1 MKWVY
6 YSLLFYTFYV
16 QIKNNNNNKEP
27 QSPFRPSVYYIFFFF
42 VCLFRT
48 RNGITP
54 AAPVW
59 RKARKTHKSMLRFFF
74 FFFFVFSPFFCKTVF
89 DDINDPHSAL
99 LSRLSYLLYNPK
111 SWLCSGPA
119 PPKIHFS
126 TSLRSPCVPHY
137 YHFNNYISITSIIIV
152 WRELVQIR
160 LLS

>member
-6 YSLLFYTFYV
+6 YSLLFYTFYI
-16 QIKNNNNNKEP
+16 QIKNNNNNNKKP
-27 QSPFRPSVYYIFFFF
+27 QSPFRPSVYYIYFFFF
-42 VCLFRT
+42 VPYRSD
-48 RNGITP
+48 ITP

-74 FFFFVFSPFFCKTVF
+74 FVFTPFFCETVF

-126 TSLRSPCVPHY
+126 TSPRSPCVPHY
-137 YHFNNYISITSIIIV
+137 HHCNNYKCITSILIV
-152 WRELVQIR
+152 WRELVQIW